1 MTLPR
6 STVSTRLAV
15 LRAALTLLACAA
27 AVMPI
32 AWFVRLLADV
42 PALIVVTAAVPA
54 LVWAW
59 CLTRIDV
66 ADREPPAALAAALVA
81 GAVVAGWLAHAAN
94 ARVLA
99 FAGRVTATDAARAL
113 VGGFGA
119 PAIEEVAK
127 AAVLVPLVLGG
138 WNRRSG
144 PVDGIVY
151 GGLVGVGF
159 AFTEN
164 VVYLTFAML
173 QGGPSGLLRGVYLR
187 ALLGGWNHAAFTAT
201 TGAALGYAVTARDAA
216 ARWLVPAVG
225 LGLAIVQHVAW
236 NAVAASAISGVLCGP
251 ELGTAPCRAAPSWTS
266 LFVLVPIL
274 MVVFVGPGLLT
285 LWAVAVMARRS
296 TPAPQN

>member
-1 MTLPR
+1 MSLARPMPL
-6 STVSTRLAV
+6 RLAAH
-15 LRAALTLLACAA
+15 LAALAVCAVPA
-27 AVMPI
+27 T
-32 AWFVRLLADV
+32 WFVRLLADV

-54 LVWAW
+54 LLWAW

-66 ADREPPAALAAALVA
+66 ADREPPAALAAALLA
-81 GAVVAGWLAHAAN
+81 GSVVAGWLAHTAN

-99 FAGRVTATDAARAL
+99 WAAHATSTDAARAL

-127 AAVLVPLVLGG
+127 AAVLLPLVVGG
-138 WNRRSG
+138 WNRRRG

-173 QGGPSGLLRGVYLR
+173 QGGPAGLLRGLYLR

-201 TGAALGYAVTARDAA
+201 TGAALGYAVA
-216 ARWLVPAVG
+216 ARGAAVRSLVAAIG

-266 LFVLVPIL
+266 LLVLVPIL
-274 MVVFVGPGLLT
+274 MVVFVGPGFVT
-285 LWAVAVMARRS
+285 LWAVAAMARRS
-296 TPAPQN
+296 ARPAPPTPQN